1 MKECAGCNQ
10 QDDRREPRD
19 NKRTSEYD
27 MSLLNVAAS
36 TKDRKS
42 AGQTKSRAYLL
53 GELICHV

>member
-1 MKECAGCNQ
+1 MEECAGCNQ

-42 AGQTKSRAYLL
+42 AGQTKSRAYLV
-53 GELICHV
+53 GELISHV